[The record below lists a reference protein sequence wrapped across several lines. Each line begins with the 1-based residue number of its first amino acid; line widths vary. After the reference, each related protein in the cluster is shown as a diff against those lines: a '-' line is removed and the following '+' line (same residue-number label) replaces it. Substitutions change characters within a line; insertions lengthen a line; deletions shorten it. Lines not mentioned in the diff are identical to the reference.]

1 MDVFRSFIRDLNIG
15 HVVKI
20 GKQLEPCNQSTFE
33 IAKKYKVQLKEYET
47 DLCIASLIKPKFD
60 DRFIVDLCACFVSN
74 VKLFLF

>member
-33 IAKKYKVQLKEYET
+33 IAKKYKVHLKEY
-47 DLCIASLIKPKFD
+47 L
-60 DRFIVDLCACFVSN
+60 
-74 VKLFLF
+74 